1 MAHNL
6 SPRFDTAG
14 FPHII
19 CIYAKYASAKD
30 SFGPYDASQA
40 FGASFCRHANNIH
53 MAEEHPARSLKEAKS
68 KTSPLKDTKEKPR
81 TRRRTK
87 ENQNLTARGHREKRR
102 KRESTAF
109 TVQQAKATRKICV
122 KKKRKKFAD
131 SNKGFPA
138 HLVLM
143 GRVT

>member
-30 SFGPYDASQA
+30 SLGPYDASQA

-53 MAEEHPARSLKEAKS
+53 MAEEHPARSLKDAKS

-109 TVQQAKATRKICV
+109 TVQQAKAARKICV
-122 KKKRKKFAD
+122 KK
-131 SNKGFPA
+131 N
-138 HLVLM
+138 
-143 GRVT
+143 GRSLRIVIRGSPRTWF

>member
-40 FGASFCRHANNIH
+40 FGASFCRHANNIR

-68 KTSPLKDTKEKPR
+68 KTSPRR
-81 TRRRTK
+81 TRRK
-87 ENQNLTARGHREKRR
+87 NRGHGE
-102 KRESTAF
+102 E
-109 TVQQAKATRKICV
+109 QRKI
-122 KKKRKKFAD
+122 KTLPLEGTEKSGGNESQLHLPFSRRRQHEKFA
-131 SNKGFPA
+131 SKKN
-138 HLVLM
+138 
-143 GRVT
+143 GRRDRKSTR